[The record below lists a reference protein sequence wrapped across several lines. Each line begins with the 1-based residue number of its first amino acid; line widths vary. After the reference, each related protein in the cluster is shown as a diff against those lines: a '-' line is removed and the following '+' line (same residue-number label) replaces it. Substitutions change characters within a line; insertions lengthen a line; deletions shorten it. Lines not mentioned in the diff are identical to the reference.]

1 MHDRALDF
9 VRILKIFRKLV
20 PDAYEALVMRLNVVV
35 VPAGAAVFH
44 FKKKTY
50 GTLPWCG
57 SGSTGRRERCA
68 LYRDAK
74 APLLASPL
82 S

>member
-9 VRILKIFRKLV
+9 IRILKIFRKLV

-35 VPAGAAVFH
+35 VPAGAAVCH
-44 FKKKTY
+44 IKKKLTEHCL
-50 GTLPWCG
+50 GAAVVRPGDG
-57 SGSTGRRERCA
+57 SVA
-68 LYRDAK
+68 LYIATQKR
-74 APLLASPL
+74 L